1 MRDLTKIVLA
11 AVGVLGAILVGVAAQ
26 AIAAPQGPWVKPDSD
41 LSAPGQ
47 DASRPQISTAPDGT
61 TTAVWQR
68 SDGSRPVIQAATR
81 PPGGTFGT
89 PVDLS
94 APGGGNAVSPQI
106 TTAAD
111 GTTTV
116 VWQRDDN
123 SDWIVQAATRPP
135 GGSFAAPVDLSA
147 PGQSAQNP
155 AIAAAPDGTV
165 TAVWS
170 RGPTFNEVIQ
180 AATRSPGGSFGSPV
194 DLSIAGPGQYARD
207 PQISTAPDGTATAV
221 WSRHNGSVN
230 VIQAATHPPGGSFGP
245 AVRLSTLGQNADRP
259 QISTAPDGTE
269 TVVWIRFNG
278 SNDIAQAATRS
289 PGDSFGTP
297 EDLSAPG
304 ENSFTPQVTTA
315 SDGTSTAVWNHYD
328 GSNYIIQAATRPPDG
343 SFGSPDNLSVPGSA
357 AFTPQIS
364 PAPDGT
370 ATVVWTRSDGSNTVV
385 QSATRPPG
393 GSFGSPD
400 NLSAPGEDAFTP
412 GMTTAPDGTATAIW
426 SRYEGGNPIIQSI
439 STVRPSVLLQ
449 VNRSGNRDGTVTSS
463 PAGIDCGVDCAE
475 IYASLTPVTLTAV
488 ADAGSTFTGWTGEGC
503 SGTGTCQV
511 SMSEARTVT
520 ATFAEPKLAN
530 LKITPKTKKVK
541 RGKKATFKVVLE
553 NFGGATA
560 KNLKVCAKGPK
571 KLLKL
576 PKCRKPGSLAAGKS
590 KTVKLKI
597 TAKKST
603 KKGKKP
609 KVTITA
615 TASGGLKKTGK
626 ATVAVK

>member
-1 MRDLTKIVLA
+1 MYLTKIVLA

-26 AIAAPQGPWVKPDSD
+26 AFAAPQGPWVKPDSD

-68 SDGSRPVIQAATR
+68 SDGSRPVIQASTR

-94 APGGGNAVSPQI
+94 APGGGNAVSPRI
-106 TTAAD
+106 TTAPD

-123 SDWIVQAATRPP
+123 SNWIVQAATRPP
-135 GGSFAAPVDLSA
+135 GGPFAAAVDLSA

-155 AIAAAPDGTV
+155 EIAAAPDGTV

-170 RGPTFNEVIQ
+170 RGPASEEVIQ
-180 AATRSPGGSFGSPV
+180 AATRPPGGSFGSPV
-194 DLSIAGPGQYARD
+194 DLSIAGPGQNARD
-207 PQISTAPDGTATAV
+207 PRIATAADGTTTAV
-221 WSRHNGSVN
+221 WSRDNGSVN
-230 VIQAATHPPGGSFGP
+230 VIQATTRPPGGSFGP
-245 AVRLSTLGQNADRP
+245 PVRLSTLGQNADVP

-269 TVVWIRFNG
+269 TVVWIRSNG
-278 SNDIAQAATRS
+278 SNDIAQAATRP
-289 PGDSFGTP
+289 PGGSFGTP
-297 EDLSAPG
+297 ENLSAAG
-304 ENSFTPQVTTA
+304 HDSFAPQVTT
-315 SDGTSTAVWNHYD
+315 SPDGTTTAVWVSLY
-328 GSNYIIQAATRPPDG
+328 GNYIVQAATRPPGG
-343 SFGSPDNLSVPGSA
+343 SFGVGEDISA
-357 AFTPQIS
+357 FGGDATSAQINT
-364 PAPDGT
+364 APDGT
-370 ATVVWTRSDGSNTVV
+370 ATVVWSRDDSSNRIA
-385 QSATRPPG
+385 QASTRPPG
-393 GSFGSPD
+393 GSFGNPED
-400 NLSAPGEDAFTP
+400 LSAPGQDAFSP
-412 GMTTAPDGTATAIW
+412 QITTASDGTATAVW
-426 SRYEGGNPIIQSI
+426 SRSNGSNSIIQSI

-449 VNRSGNRDGTVTSS
+449 VNRSGNRDGTVTSDL
-463 PAGIDCGVDCAE
+463 PGITCGTDCAE
-475 IYASLTPVTLTAV
+475 IYPSLTAVTLTAV

-541 RGKKATFKVVLE
+541 PGKKATFKVVLK

-560 KNLKVCAKGPK
+560 KNPKVCAKGPK

-576 PKCRKPGSLAAGKS
+576 PKCRKPGNLAAGKS

-609 KVTITA
+609 KVTFTA

-626 ATVAVK
+626 ATVVVK